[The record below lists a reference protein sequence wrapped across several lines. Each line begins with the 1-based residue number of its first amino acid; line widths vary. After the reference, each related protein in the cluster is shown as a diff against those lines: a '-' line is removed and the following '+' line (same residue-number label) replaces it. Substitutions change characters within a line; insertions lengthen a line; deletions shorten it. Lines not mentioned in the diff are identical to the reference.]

1 MQAEVQAF
9 IPSGKD
15 NRKQIAPIQT
25 CTIWAKDQPVGRSS
39 QHINLN
45 YISGSRNNQN
55 THLGYQ
61 VRLRYDNP
69 QKLGPETY
77 LMIDDIDPNNFYT
90 YEPPYYRTAAHHLKH
105 KNYDNPES
113 TQLLDKFSDRY

>member
-1 MQAEVQAF
+1 MTTVTQINDEWQKGSNLKDLPGMQAEVQAF

-15 NRKQIAPIQT
+15 NRKQIAPIQI

-55 THLGYQ
+55 THVGYQ
-61 VRLRYDNP
+61 VRLRY
-69 QKLGPETY
+69 LTTLSYEILFF
-77 LMIDDIDPNNFYT
+77 LM
-90 YEPPYYRTAAHHLKH
+90 PPWVCC
-105 KNYDNPES
+105 
-113 TQLLDKFSDRY
+113 QLALEQERPI